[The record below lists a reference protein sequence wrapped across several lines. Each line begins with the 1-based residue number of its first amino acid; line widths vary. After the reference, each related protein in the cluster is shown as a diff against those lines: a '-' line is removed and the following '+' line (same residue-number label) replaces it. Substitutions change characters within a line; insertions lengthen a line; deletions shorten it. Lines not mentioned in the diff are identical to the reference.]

1 MYPDVV
7 ICMPLPV
14 DNWFPVLYS
23 AIARGTIS
31 IITRGPWKFTMATT
45 RRAMVLCAL
54 VLQLLMVGATASPL
68 ADSTNPL
75 GDATKMNADLVERLD
90 EVEDTTIL
98 PVIFQLHSPT
108 HAR

>member
-1 MYPDVV
+1 
-7 ICMPLPV
+7 
-14 DNWFPVLYS
+14 
-23 AIARGTIS
+23 
-31 IITRGPWKFTMATT
+31 MATT

-90 EVEDTTIL
+90 EVEDLGDVAGGGEADAVVHVT
-98 PVIFQLHSPT
+98 
-108 HAR
+108 